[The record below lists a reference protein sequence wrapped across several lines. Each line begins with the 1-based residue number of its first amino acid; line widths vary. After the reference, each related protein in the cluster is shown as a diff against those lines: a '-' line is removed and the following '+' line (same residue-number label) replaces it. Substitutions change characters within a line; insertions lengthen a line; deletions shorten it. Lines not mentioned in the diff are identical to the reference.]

1 MMSILRKINV
11 IFTKRQK
18 RSFFLLFLLVF
29 ANGILEMLS
38 VSALI
43 PVIMAMLDPDAFR
56 HSLETLAVRFPLIG
70 RISEAFGFSS
80 NAKLVTF
87 FSVFLIII
95 YVVKALFQLLIA
107 YRQNR
112 FINHTKARI
121 RTDVMQH
128 YMSMPYEAYLTLDV
142 PSVLTLTQRDTSQAF
157 QLILAVLQLCM
168 EVVIVVFMCAFLL
181 FVNITMT
188 LMMML
193 LLLFLTLVIT
203 KLLQPRM
210 NRHGQKD
217 RESETISYQRLLQ
230 GIYGLKDL
238 RVLHREQ
245 FMVDHYYAA
254 CNRQARAATSY
265 SVLNIAPRL
274 LIETVFIIAILV
286 FMLLFVLRGGDS
298 TVMVSQMTAFGIAA
312 IRLMP
317 GVNRINTHFTTISF
331 YEPSLNALYEH
342 QLRFREK
349 SFRPPANTTQ
359 ARDAKDVMPFHDRI
373 SLSRITYRY
382 PDAEEYI
389 FRDADFSIPR
399 GTSIGIRGSSGAGK
413 STLADILMGLLPV
426 SSGEIL
432 CDGVSVFE
440 NYAAW
445 LSNIGYIPQ
454 SIYLTDETIRE
465 NIALG
470 MPAEEIDDDRIWQ
483 VLREAQLDEFVKKL
497 KDGADTVIG
506 ERGIRLSGGQRQ
518 RIGIARALYHDPEI
532 LVFDEAT
539 SALDNET
546 EAALMQAVESFK
558 GRKTMLI
565 IAHRLNT
572 IEHCDMIYEIRDGKI
587 SLSKG

>member
-1 MMSILRKINV
+1 MRILRKINL

-18 RSFFLLFLLVF
+18 RSFFFLFLLVF
-29 ANGILEMLS
+29 ANGILEMIS

-43 PVIMAMLDPDAFR
+43 PVIMAMLDPAAFR
-56 HSLETLAVRFPLIG
+56 QSLESIAVRIPLIG
-70 RISEAFGFSS
+70 RISDTFGFSS
-80 NAKLVTF
+80 DEKLITF
-87 FSVFLIII
+87 FAVFLIIV
-95 YVVKALFQLLIA
+95 YVVKALFQLLIG

-112 FINHTKARI
+112 FVNHTKAGI
-121 RTDVMQH
+121 RTEVMQH

-142 PSVLTLTQRDTSQAF
+142 PSILTLTQRDTSQAF

-168 EVVIVVFMCAFLL
+168 EIVIVVFICAFLL
-181 FVNITMT
+181 FVNTAMT
-188 LMMML
+188 LIMML
-193 LLLFLTLVIT
+193 ILLVLTLVIT
-203 KLLQPRM
+203 KILKPRM
-210 NRHGQKD
+210 NRYGQRD
-217 RESETISYQRLLQ
+217 RDNETISYQRLLQ

-245 FMVDHYYAA
+245 FMVDHYNEA
-254 CNRQARAATSY
+254 CTRQARAATSY
-265 SVLNIAPRL
+265 TVLSIVPRL
-274 LIETVFIIAILV
+274 LIETVFIVAILS

-298 TVMVSQMTAFGIAA
+298 TVLVSQMTAFGISA

-317 GVNRINTHFTTISF
+317 GVNRINTHISTISF
-331 YEPSLNALYEH
+331 HEPSLNALYEH
-342 QLRFREK
+342 YLRFRDK
-349 SFRPPANTTQ
+349 SFRLPAY
-359 ARDAKDVMPFHDRI
+359 RLREGKEKKGMPFHDRI
-373 SLSRITYRY
+373 LLSGITYRY

-389 FRDADFSIPR
+389 FRDADLSIPR
-399 GTSIGIRGSSGAGK
+399 GTSVGIRGSSGAGK

-440 NYAAW
+440 DYAAW

-465 NIALG
+465 NIAFG
-470 MPAEEIDDDRIWQ
+470 MAAEDINDDRIWE
-483 VLREAQLDEFVKKL
+483 VLKEAQLDTFVKKL
-497 KDGADTVIG
+497 KDGVNTVIG

-572 IEHCDMIYEIRDGKI
+572 IEHCDVICEIRDGKI
-587 SLSKG
+587 NPTQE